1 MGVCVR
7 IDVGIGWV
15 LGVCVG
21 VGIRICIGV
30 CVGISVR
37 VRARIGIVVI
47 RICVR
52 VDITTVCI
60 GIAIVVS
67 IGIGRWN
74 SAYSIR
80 QKNIPRATRVASIF
94 TKIPTL
100 ASNCRLHAQS
110 IRSNDKV
117 IRTTQ
122 TTTAHILKAVFII
135 TKTLSRQV
143 ESRHASLTCVN
154 SVQQNLFFA
163 Q

>member
-1 MGVCVR
+1 MGVCVG
-7 IDVGIGWV
+7 IGVWIGWV

-21 VGIRICIGV
+21 VRICICV
-30 CVGISVR
+30 CIGISVR
-37 VRARIGIVVI
+37 IRVGIGIVVAI

-52 VDITTVCI
+52 VGIPTVCI
-60 GIAIVVS
+60 GISIVVS

-74 SAYSIR
+74 SAHSIR

-100 ASNCRLHAQS
+100 TSNCRLHAQS

-117 IRTTQ
+117 IHTTH
-122 TTTAHILKAVFII
+122 TTTPHTQKAVFII

-143 ESRHASLTCVN
+143 ESRFASLTSVN
-154 SVQQNLFFA
+154 IVH
-163 Q
+163 